1 MPATAQAGNFFASS
15 KSTGTRT
22 QCYAAASDEPQEPSY
37 TEEELEA
44 FLLDFTQQVEQFEA
58 LEELTDEDISAAQEL
73 LTELEQAH
81 QDGKLS
87 DDGFAALYERVQAL
101 LTDEYETIAEPCVG
115 TNWMLLRDS
124 GWFEEYADAAYDGYD
139 DDNGEIA
146 LFAQNAPALVQSTNA
161 PSSRQIKEE
170 GGSNESGDGVSVS
183 KTIAGTD
190 LENVFDITLQV
201 RTPRTVSEVIEEP
214 DMAVVIVMDISN
226 TMNSNFGGSTR
237 YTAAM
242 EAAAD
247 FLDQVCCEQFARR
260 EQGRLCGVQH
270 GCTSDFWLAELYG

>member
-1 MPATAQAGNFFASS
+1 MKRLPSRAS
-15 KSTGTRT
+15 
-22 QCYAAASDEPQEPSY
+22 
-37 TEEELEA
+37 
-44 FLLDFTQQVEQFEA
+44 
-58 LEELTDEDISAAQEL
+58 
-73 LTELEQAH
+73 
-81 QDGKLS
+81 
-87 DDGFAALYERVQAL
+87 
-101 LTDEYETIAEPCVG
+101 G

-201 RTPRTVSEVIEEP
+201 RTPRTISEVIKEP

-242 EAAAD
+242 EAAEQ
-247 FLDQVCCEQFARR
+247 FLDQFAASNS
-260 EQGRLCGVQH
+260 LGVSKVGYVAFNTDAHQIF
-270 GCTSDFWLAELYG
+270 GLQKLYG